1 MGDYSKFKCPYI
13 EKIEIWQRAENFRAE
28 FWPES
33 PLPVDIESIV
43 EKKLKLNIEPE
54 HDLLSESDIDAYL
67 RIDLT
72 GIVVDYRC
80 FMEERFINR
89 LRFSYGHEL
98 GHLFLHKEIYKT
110 FAIRKSSDWK
120 EFMLNIP
127 EREYKFFEYQ
137 ANEFAGRVLVPHNR
151 LLFELEIC
159 LNKIQKIGL
168 LDYLASDPGMVL
180 SSISPTLC
188 KPFGVSD
195 QVIERRVEREEL
207 WPPKIEYINGK
218 GVKLQK
224 I

>member
-13 EKIEIWQRAENFRAE
+13 EKREIWQSAENFRAE
-28 FWPES
+28 FWPAN

-89 LRFSYGHEL
+89 LRFSYSHEL

-110 FAIRKSSDWK
+110 FVIRKSSDWK